1 MSMLNV
7 HGTMPAAA
15 SATGS
20 GTAVGI
26 SAQTSGFGATALLVL
41 GIALLVLT
49 AVFALA
55 AVRGMLPARNEL
67 PTPGGPLGRGE
78 RPGGDEAS

>member
-1 MSMLNV
+1 MSMLNT
-7 HGTMPAAA
+7 HALMPTSA

-20 GTAVGI
+20 AAAIT
-26 SAQTSGFGATALLVL
+26 TSGQLHDTPSAALYGL

-55 AVRGMLPARNEL
+55 AIRGLLPHGSS
-67 PTPGGPLGRGE
+67 TP
-78 RPGGDEAS
+78 

>member
-1 MSMLNV
+1 MSMLNA

-15 SATGS
+15 SVTGG
-20 GTAVGI
+20 GTAVGV
-26 SAQTSGFGATALLVL
+26 SAQAGGFGATALLVL

-55 AVRGMLPARNEL
+55 AIRGLLPRGDG
-67 PTPGGPLGRGE
+67 TP
-78 RPGGDEAS
+78 